1 MDLKPCTVSIAR
13 GDGLVARFAD
23 VVMYVADATASA
35 DRLLAIGESVA
46 GADRAGAAIAAQL
59 ATVAFGPQSHRV
71 TPFGVVTT
79 SADGL
84 HVILRGPVTAQ
95 IEGTDGSQT
104 LSGARAL
111 TWVDEI
117 LPGSVHTIAV
127 TASGGSRLSEF
138 PHTDL
143 RAGVVPAGGFVL
155 HRSAGETPTTKS
167 KLVAP
172 KRNWRPTEPT
182 ERMMPS
188 RTARVETSA
197 IGAVGA
203 VLESQDGAIYP
214 LDRPY
219 VIGRYPLG
227 DDAVRNATASPI
239 VMHNDNH
246 ISRVHAYVSI
256 DHGAVFVRDACTTG
270 GTYIAAPGAKDWT
283 RIGPTPT
290 ELEPGWSLRVGER
303 ILTYRA
309 GDRD

>member
-13 GDGLVARFAD
+13 GDGLVARFDD

-46 GADRAGAAIAAQL
+46 GADRPDAAIAAQL
-59 ATVAFGPQSHRV
+59 ATVAFGPESHRV

-84 HVILRGPVTAQ
+84 HVLLRGPVTAQ
-95 IEGTDGSQT
+95 LNRTDGAQT
-104 LSGARAL
+104 LSGAGAL

-117 LPGSVHTIAV
+117 LPGSVHTVAV
-127 TASGGSRLSEF
+127 TAAGGLRLAGC
-138 PHTDL
+138 PLTDL
-143 RAGVVPAGGFVL
+143 RGGVVPGGGFVL
-155 HRSAGETPTTKS
+155 HRSAGEVPTTKS
-167 KLVAP
+167 KLIAP
-172 KRNWRPTEPT
+172 KRNWRPAEPT
-182 ERMMPS
+182 ERMMPT
-188 RTARVETSA
+188 RAARVETSA
-197 IGAVGA
+197 IGTVGA
-203 VLESQDGAIYP
+203 VLESQDGAVYP

-256 DHGAVFVRDACTTG
+256 DRGAVFVRDAFTTG
-270 GTYIAAPGAKDWT
+270 GTFIAAPGAKDWT
-283 RIGPTPT
+283 RIGTTPT

-303 ILTYRA
+303 ILTYHA
-309 GDRD
+309 GDGD